1 MSYIFETIAA
11 ISTPVGN
18 GGIAIVRI
26 SGNNAIFVLDKI
38 FKSNKKA
45 TEIKSHTI
53 NYGHIVDEQNIIVD
67 EVLVNVMLAPKT
79 YTKENIVEINCHG
92 GIVSVSR
99 ILELVLK
106 NGARMAE
113 TGEFTKRAFLNGR
126 IDLSQ
131 AEAVIDIINAKT
143 TLSQQNAVN
152 QLEGKLSKIIKEIR
166 NDILLMIANIEA
178 SIDYP
183 EHDMEQLNFKTIY
196 KKTSEIKN
204 QIQELLKTSDKGKI
218 IKEGI
223 ETVILGRPNV
233 GKSSLLN
240 TLLQE
245 ERAIVTDIAGTTRDI
260 LQEYVNILGIP
271 LKLVDTAGI
280 RETEDKIE
288 KIGVE
293 KAREFAKHC
302 DLIIFMI
309 DGSVEI
315 SKLDIDILKEVQLKK
330 IIVLV
335 NKTDLKQE
343 ASLELIKDYIDEDNI
358 IKTSLTNKVGIE
370 VLYDK
375 IKELFFQGDISLS
388 NDVLV
393 SSLRNKNSIN
403 NSLLS
408 LNQVIK
414 TIDDKLPEDFI
425 SIDLQEAYK
434 YLGEVTG
441 ESLDEDIIDKIF
453 KEFCLG
459 K

>member
-1 MSYIFETIAA
+1 MSYVFDTIAA
-11 ISTPVGN
+11 ISTPMGN

-26 SGNNAIFVLDKI
+26 SGSNAIFVLDKI
-38 FKSNKKA
+38 FKCNKKA
-45 TEIKSHTI
+45 KEIKSHTI
-53 NYGHIVDEQNIIVD
+53 NYGHIVDEQNNIVD

-79 YTKENIVEINCHG
+79 YTKEDIVEINCHG

-152 QLEGKLSKIIKEIR
+152 QLEGKLSKIVKEIR

-196 KKTSEIKN
+196 KKTCDIKI
-204 QIQELLKTSDKGKI
+204 QIQELLKTADKGKI

-280 RETEDKIE
+280 RETNDEIE

-293 KAREFAKHC
+293 KAKEFAKHC

-309 DGSVEI
+309 DGSLEI
-315 SKLDIDILKEVQLKK
+315 SQLDIDILKEVQLKK
-330 IIVLV
+330 IIVIV
-335 NKTDLKQE
+335 NKIDLKQK
-343 ASLELIKDYIDEDNI
+343 ASLELIKEYIQESNI
-358 IKTSLTNKVGIE
+358 IKTSLTNKEGIE
-370 VLYDK
+370 VLYNK

-393 SSLRNKNSIN
+393 SSIRNKNSIN
-403 NSLLS
+403 NSLNS
-408 LNQVIK
+408 LDQVIK
-414 TIDDKLPEDFI
+414 TIDNGLPEDFI
-425 SIDLQEAYK
+425 SIDLQQSYK
-434 YLGEVTG
+434 YLGEITG